1 MEINPRI
8 TTVPLKIPLLT
19 LKRLGYGSAASALA
33 KTTKSQEALHA
44 SEESQTFSVSLASEG
59 SKGDV

>member
-8 TTVPLKIPLLT
+8 ATVLLKIPLLT
-19 LKRLGYGSAASALA
+19 LEYLGYGSAVSALA
-33 KTTKSQEALHA
+33 KMMKSQEVSHA
-44 SEESQTFSVSLASEG
+44 SEESRIFSVGLAPGG